1 MMTPKQEAALRLA
14 LEALEESLGYVQE
27 EAENAQRLYG
37 QYPTRQARIQ
47 GLKDDARKHMNAITA
62 IREALADRPAQP
74 CGYPYC
80 GCNSKAWCKLERMA
94 ENARELG
101 LDYEPPCKTG
111 SQCTSKCQQCE
122 QPAKEQKL
130 EFVSPGGGYVPA
142 IPRPIPLDWKLV
154 PRKATPEMLRA
165 MDECAQEGYDERLYE
180 GMASSVY
187 MAAWDASPV
196 MGTLPEQPA
205 QHQEPVVWMYIN
217 RSTHETSF
225 QKQMRSFVDHSQWKE
240 VPLYSEPLA
249 NQEKTSG
256 SPKPA
261 KPEALRLAELFE
273 VAANAAPEGDEGW
286 LKTAAE
292 LRRMHDLLG
301 KANALCRIRA
311 EEIERLKAQP
321 AQEPVAWADLNAL
334 TEQFNSV
341 NCGTAYRLPG
351 ENRHPLYTSP
361 PASKPLTDSQIEAD
375 MFWNYDDAE
384 TPHDS
389 VEEFL
394 NNEICNGCLEVGAV
408 FTLLRAKRLPN
419 IKIKVTN
426 IDENESEAEYEIIE
440 AAHGIKEQS

>member
-1 MMTPKQEAALRLA
+1 MSKKDDALKLA
-14 LEALEESLGYVQE
+14 LEALEDTLSGDLTPY
-27 EAENAQRLYG
+27 
-37 QYPTRQARIQ
+37 QAA
-47 GLKDDARKHMNAITA
+47 KTITV
-62 IREALADRPAQP
+62 IREALADSA
-74 CGYPYC
+74 
-80 GCNSKAWCKLERMA
+80 LERMA

-111 SQCTSKCQQCE
+111 SQCASKCQQCE
-122 QPAKEQKL
+122 QPAQ
-130 EFVSPGGGYVPA
+130 
-142 IPRPIPLDWKLV
+142 
-154 PRKATPEMLRA
+154 
-165 MDECAQEGYDERLYE
+165 Q
-180 GMASSVY
+180 
-187 MAAWDASPV
+187 
-196 MGTLPEQPA
+196 
-205 QHQEPVVWMYIN
+205 QEPVVWMYVN
-217 RSTHETSF
+217 RSTHETVF
-225 QKQMRSFVDHSQWKE
+225 QKHMRSFVDHSQWKE
-240 VPLYSEPLA
+240 APLYGEPLA

-361 PASKPLTDSQIEAD
+361 PASKPWVGLTQQDIDIAFDDTQEGGSFNEFARAIEAK
-375 MFWNYDDAE
+375 
-384 TPHDS
+384 
-389 VEEFL
+389 
-394 NNEICNGCLEVGAV
+394 
-408 FTLLRAKRLPN
+408 LREKNA
-419 IKIKVTN
+419 
-426 IDENESEAEYEIIE
+426 
-440 AAHGIKEQS
+440 